1 MRALFEAR
9 TAERSQ
15 RLSDELKKVGVDELP
30 IRTDEDYLT
39 SLRRFF
45 RMREKRFR

>member
-1 MRALFEAR
+1 MFETR
-9 TAERSQ
+9 TADRARE
-15 RLSDELKKVGVDELP
+15 LSEELKKVGVDELP
-30 IRTDEDYLT
+30 IRTNEDYLT